1 MKMMMYFRDKGK
13 LCYSIIILL
22 QMSYSTMAAL
32 HILVKYAQNNV
43 QMRWLHTTRSMTSD
57 ETLPK

>member
-43 QMRWLHTTRSMTSD
+43 QMRWLYTTRSMTSD